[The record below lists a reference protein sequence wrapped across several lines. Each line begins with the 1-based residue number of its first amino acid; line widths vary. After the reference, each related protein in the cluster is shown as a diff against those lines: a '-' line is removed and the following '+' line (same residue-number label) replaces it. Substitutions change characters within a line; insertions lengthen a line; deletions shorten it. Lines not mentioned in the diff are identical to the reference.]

1 MDLLGL
7 QSDFNNGI
15 IINLVSLPSNSNG
28 VTIQFPMA
36 YKQKCF
42 AFSCQYAVSAYVIF
56 IGNLTLTSCVV
67 TNYQSTVVGC
77 VMLIGK

>member
-1 MDLLGL
+1 
-7 QSDFNNGI
+7 
-15 IINLVSLPSNSNG
+15 
-28 VTIQFPMA
+28 MA

-42 AFSCQYAVSAYVIF
+42 AFSCQYAGSAYVIF

-67 TNYQSTVVGC
+67 TNYQNTVVGC